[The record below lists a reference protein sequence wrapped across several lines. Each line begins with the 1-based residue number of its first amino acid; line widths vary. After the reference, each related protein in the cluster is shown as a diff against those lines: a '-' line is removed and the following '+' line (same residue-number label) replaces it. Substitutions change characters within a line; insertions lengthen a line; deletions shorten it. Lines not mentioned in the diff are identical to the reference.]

1 MRQLATIGLLVVVG
15 FGLAA
20 AAAADEPKRDQA
32 IYVDDFKDPVIQEM
46 EQANE
51 VRVEAARAKTAELIA
66 AYRDAEK
73 TRSEPE
79 QRLRFDLSGLVKPP
93 SPDAFTS
100 KVWHFP
106 PTPQYNT
113 GTCWSFSAT
122 SFIESEIKRLHGTEI
137 KLSEMWAAYW
147 EFVEKARGHIASRGE
162 SLYSH
167 GSQDAALLRMYRKH
181 GVVPRSAYE
190 GVRAT
195 DGRFDHDL
203 MVEQIQSLLDWC
215 QANNFW
221 DEEIVVAMVRELLD
235 ATMGRPPEVVDWNG
249 VSMTPQAF
257 LSEICR
263 IDPDDY
269 VTLMS
274 TLQAPFWTRGE
285 YRVPDNWW
293 HDASYINL
301 PLDVWFGTLVR
312 AVTAGHGAVLGGDVS
327 EPGMNGF
334 EDVAVV
340 PTFDIPGE
348 YIDQSAREFRFDNG
362 STGDDHGIHV
372 VGHMRL
378 DNHDWFLIK
387 DSNRS
392 SRHGKFEG
400 YYFYRDDYVRL
411 KMLTFTVHKSDAA
424 DILARVDGGQ

>member
-1 MRQLATIGLLVVVG
+1 MRQLVTISALAMIG

-20 AAAADEPKRDQA
+20 VADEPKRDQA
-32 IYVDDFKDPVIQEM
+32 IYVDDYKDPVIKEM

-51 VRVEAARAKTAELIA
+51 ARAEAARAKTAELIA

-73 TRSEPE
+73 ARTEPE

-122 SFIESEIKRLHGTEI
+122 SFMESEIKRLSGAEI
-137 KLSEMWAAYW
+137 KLSEMWAVYW
-147 EFVEKARGHIASRGE
+147 EFVEKARGYVASRGE
-162 SLYSH
+162 SLFDQ
-167 GSQDAALLRMYRKH
+167 GSEDAALLRMYEKH

-190 GVRAT
+190 GVLAE

-203 MVEQIQSLLDWC
+203 MVEQIQSLLSWC
-215 QANNFW
+215 KANNFW

-235 ATMGRPPEVVDWNG
+235 ATMGRPPETVDWQR
-249 VSMTPQAF
+249 VTMTPQAF
-257 LSEICR
+257 LSEVCR
-263 IDPDDY
+263 IHPGDY

-274 TLQAPFWTRGE
+274 TLQKPFWTRGE
-285 YRVPDNWW
+285 YQVPDNWW
-293 HDASYINL
+293 HDADYVNV
-301 PLDVWFGTLVR
+301 PLDVWYGTLVR

-362 STGDDHGIHV
+362 STGDDHGVHL

-378 DNHDWFLIK
+378 DGHDWFLIK

-392 SRHGKFEG
+392 SRHGRWEG

-411 KMLTFTVHKSDAA
+411 KMLTYAVHKDDAA
-424 DILARVDGGQ
+424 DILARVDAGR

>member
-1 MRQLATIGLLVVVG
+1 MLMRQLVTISALVVIG
-15 FGLAA
+15 FGLVAA
-20 AAAADEPKRDQA
+20 VAADEPKRDQA
-32 IYVDDFKDPVIQEM
+32 IYVDDYKDPVIEEM
-46 EQANE
+46 EQANQA
-51 VRVEAARAKTAELIA
+51 RAEAARAKTAELIA
-66 AYRDAEK
+66 AYRDAE
-73 TRSEPE
+73 TARTEPE

-122 SFIESEIKRLHGTEI
+122 SFMESEIKRLSGAEI
-137 KLSEMWAAYW
+137 KLSEMWAVYW
-147 EFVEKARGHIASRGE
+147 EFVEKARGYVASRGE
-162 SLYSH
+162 SLFDQ
-167 GSQDAALLRMYRKH
+167 GSEDAALLRMYEKH

-190 GVRAT
+190 GVLAE

-203 MVEQIQSLLDWC
+203 MVEQIQSLLGWC
-215 QANNFW
+215 KANNFW

-235 ATMGRPPEVVDWNG
+235 ATMGRPPEAVDWQR

-257 LSEICR
+257 LSDVCR
-263 IDPDDY
+263 IDPDD
-269 VTLMS
+269 
-274 TLQAPFWTRGE
+274 Q
-285 YRVPDNWW
+285 VPDNWW
-293 HDASYINL
+293 HDASYVNV
-301 PLDVWFGTLVR
+301 PLDVWYETLVR
-312 AVTAGHGAVLGGDVS
+312 VVTAGHGAVLGGDVS

-348 YIDQSAREFRFDNG
+348 YIDQSARELRFADG
-362 STGDDHGIHV
+362 STGDDHGIHL

-378 DNHDWFLIK
+378 DGHDWFLIK

-411 KMLTFTVHKSDAA
+411 KMLTFTVHQDDVA
-424 DILARVDGGQ
+424 DILARVDGGR